1 MIFLFKLIS
10 GEKMIERTLVLIKP
24 DGVYRQLTGRV
35 LTMFEESGLKIVGMK
50 LWKPK
55 KEVVEKHYA
64 ADEKWMISVGT
75 KTKQSYQEKGV
86 KVDKTEL
93 EIGQE
98 VRNELL
104 SYLTG
109 KPTIALVLEGN
120 DAIYAVRKIIGG
132 TEPRKADPSS
142 IRGKFGTD
150 SYEKADSEHRA
161 VKNIVHA
168 SEDKENAEREI
179 YIWFEKD
186 ELLDYDIADAQYLWF
201 FSFWFYFLIKFILW

>member
-1 MIFLFKLIS
+1 
-10 GEKMIERTLVLIKP
+10 MIERTLVLIKP

-50 LWKPK
+50 LLKPK

-75 KTKQSYQEKGV
+75 KTKQSYKEKGV

-186 ELLDYDIADAQYLWF
+186 ELLDYDIANAQYL
-201 FSFWFYFLIKFILW
+201 

>member
-50 LWKPK
+50 LLKPK

-186 ELLDYDIADAQYLWF
+186 ELLDYDIANAQYL
-201 FSFWFYFLIKFILW
+201 

>member
-1 MIFLFKLIS
+1 
-10 GEKMIERTLVLIKP
+10 MIERTLVLIKP
-24 DGVYRQLTGRV
+24 DGIYRQLTGRI
-35 LTMFEESGLKIVGMK
+35 LTMFEESGLKVVGIK
-50 LWKPK
+50 LLKPK

-142 IRGKFGTD
+142 IRGLGLRSAFTFVD
-150 SYEKADSEHRA
+150 LTSLSA
-161 VKNIVHA
+161 VA
-168 SEDKENAEREI
+168 NAI
-179 YIWFEKD
+179 
-186 ELLDYDIADAQYLWF
+186 
-201 FSFWFYFLIKFILW
+201 